1 MKKLTLY
8 TISELVPPLLAGI
21 MFFTFIFVIQL
32 LPELFKL
39 IIQNNVP
46 VFQALEIF
54 VYLLPFNIAFIFP
67 MSVLMGTIMGFG
79 RLSGDNEIIA
89 MRAVGFSHL
98 RIYKPVFILG
108 LMAFVFAFL
117 FNNFVMTESN
127 YRYRALI
134 NYMINISPSIAVSEY
149 QFSTIPDIEISITA
163 EKITAS
169 NMYNVII
176 YDGESGENTKIIT
189 AKTGM
194 WKNNVV
200 NSRLVTLELQDG
212 IVQELFGD
220 GTFSNDFN
228 IFDKLDINIL
238 RDTQI
243 KIGGHERGLREQS
256 IFAIA
261 KTIQENRIIAKKEIS
276 QTVSNMTLDAYSLES
291 NIIVS
296 NYMENTSDNEDIKT
310 APKLTIEKFSANY
323 LKKNKSE
330 IKMIKKDILNQYITK
345 RYYIEITKYISIPA
359 ACIFMVL
366 IGAPLGII
374 GKRGGR
380 GLGFGISV
388 LIVVVYYFVITG
400 AEILGQGDS
409 VHPLLVMWLPNI
421 LLFIVGSFLII
432 KSFFSRGK

>member
-8 TISELVPPLLAGI
+8 TISELVPPLFAGI
-21 MFFTFIFVIQL
+21 FFFTFIFVIQL
-32 LPELFKL
+32 LPELFRL
-39 IIQNNVP
+39 IVQNDVP

-79 RLSGDNEIIA
+79 RLSGDNEIVS
-89 MRAVGFSHL
+89 MRAVGFSHI

-108 LMAFVFAFL
+108 FMAFICAFL

-149 QFSTIPDIEISITA
+149 QFSKIPDIGVSITA
-163 EKITAS
+163 EKITSS
-169 NMYNVII
+169 NMYNVVI

-212 IVQELFGD
+212 IAQELFGN

-238 RDTQI
+238 RNTQT
-243 KIGGHERGLREQS
+243 KVGGHERGLREQS
-256 IFAIA
+256 MFAIA
-261 KTIQENRIIAKKEIS
+261 KTIQENRSIATKEIN
-276 QTVSNMTLDAYSLES
+276 QTVSNMTLEAYNVE
-291 NIIVS
+291 N
-296 NYMENTSDNEDIKT
+296 NTSNNEDTKIT
-310 APKLTIEKFSANY
+310 PILAMEKFSADY
-323 LKKNKSE
+323 LETNKSE
-330 IKMIKKDILNQYITK
+330 IEIIKKDILNQYLSK

-359 ACIFMVL
+359 ACLFMVL

-374 GKRGGR
+374 GKRAGR
-380 GLGFGISV
+380 GMGFGISV
-388 LIVVVYYFVITG
+388 LIVVIYYFVITG
-400 AEILGQGDS
+400 VEILGQGDS

-421 LLFIVGSFLII
+421 LLFVVGAFLII
-432 KSFFSRGK
+432 RSFFSRGK

>member
-21 MFFTFIFVIQL
+21 MFFTFIFVVQL
-32 LPELFKL
+32 LPELFSL
-39 IIQNNVP
+39 IIENDAP
-46 VFQALEIF
+46 VLQALEIF

-79 RLSGDNEIIA
+79 RLSGDNEIVS

-108 LMAFVFAFL
+108 IMTFVFAFL

-149 QFSTIPDIEISITA
+149 QFSEIPDIGVSITA
-163 EKITAS
+163 EKITSS

-176 YDGESGENTKIIT
+176 YDRESSDNTKIIT
-189 AKTGM
+189 AKTGV
-194 WKNNVV
+194 WRNNTA
-200 NSRLVTLELQDG
+200 NARLVTLELNDG
-212 IVQELFGD
+212 IVQEIFGD

-238 RDTQI
+238 RNNQT
-243 KIGGHERGLREQS
+243 KIGGHERGLREKS
-256 IFAIA
+256 MFSIA
-261 KTIQENRIIAKKEIS
+261 KTIR
-276 QTVSNMTLDAYSLES
+276 
-291 NIIVS
+291 
-296 NYMENTSDNEDIKT
+296 
-310 APKLTIEKFSANY
+310 EKFNTATMEINNTILSMTKEAYETETNNNTKESEILSMEDFTKAY
-323 LKKNKSE
+323 LKTNKEE
-330 IKMIKKDILNQYITK
+330 IKSLKKDIFK
-345 RYYIEITKYISIPA
+345 RNIEKRFYIEITKYVSIPV
-359 ACIFMVL
+359 ACILMVL

-374 GKRGGR
+374 GKRAGR
-380 GLGFGISV
+380 GMGFGISV

-400 AEILGQGDS
+400 AEILGEGDS
-409 VHPLLVMWLPNI
+409 VHPLLVMWIPNI

-432 KSFFSRGK
+432 RSFFARGK